1 MGIDKKRVT
10 LRLLFLT
17 VLWELAPVACY
28 RGRSSGSQNSS
39 PLACSHP
46 AHCGS
51 GQRSLRRRRQDVGHF
66 RRALRTPVR
75 IGGDQREWRAGVCPG
90 DRLCKQPHRTAA
102 KLIEGGMSQRQAAK
116 ALGVGKGTIQR
127 DVDRSGPRGGPK
139 RATKAERR
147 GRAGAGPALGLPSRP
162 GEFHPEPL
170 TEPDVSLSTYPARAT
185 ARRLPPS
192 IGHRVPPVAG

>member
-116 ALGVGKGTIQR
+116 ALGVGKGTYNETWTEVVR
-127 DVDRSGPRGGPK
+127 EVDRNGPPK
-139 RATKAERR
+139 PSAAAERALVLHSVCR
-147 GRAGAGPALGLPSRP
+147 VGPGNFTPS
-162 GEFHPEPL
+162 
-170 TEPDVSLSTYPARAT
+170 
-185 ARRLPPS
+185 PS
-192 IGHRVPPVAG
+192 QNRT